1 MFEVSS
7 LIVSLCVHASVSVAR
22 VCVGVGGCV
31 CGVALGSSWVTRAA
45 SLLLSEVP
53 RGRGGTFSSNWFSYN
68 LRYVSVCICVS
79 KYMKHQSIDV

>member
-31 CGVALGSSWVTRAA
+31 CGVALGSSWVTRALC
-45 SLLLSEVP
+45 SP
-53 RGRGGTFSSNWFSYN
+53 RCHVAVEALF
-68 LRYVSVCICVS
+68 
-79 KYMKHQSIDV
+79 